1 VKVARYADLSVTE
14 GLIKDCAGSNNVVS
28 SILHALVGTQ
38 EGKAK
43 TDTSRKKVLGSFAPK
58 RMND

>member
-1 VKVARYADLSVTE
+1 VKAARYADLSVTE
-14 GLIKDCAGSNNVVS
+14 GLTKDCAGSNNVVS
-28 SILHALVGTQ
+28 SILHALVSTR

-43 TDTSRKKVLGSFAPK
+43 TDTLRKKVPGSFAPK